1 MEKWFIR
8 YKVKYDNGSGEA
20 YESGILVSDNYMN
33 AAAQIEDFYGP
44 DLIEILKLK
53 YLDADFLLIPEKII
67 DEIEK
72 KVE

>member
-53 YLDADFLLIPEKII
+53 YIDADFLLLPEKCI

-72 KVE
+72 EVK

>member
-8 YKVKYDNGSGEA
+8 YKVKYDSGNGEA

>member
-8 YKVKYDNGSGEA
+8 YKVKYYNGSGEA

-53 YLDADFLLIPEKII
+53 YLDADFLLLPEKFI

-72 KVE
+72 EIE

>member
-8 YKVKYDNGSGEA
+8 YKVKYDSGSGEA

-53 YLDADFLLIPEKII
+53 YLDADFLLLPEKFI

-72 KVE
+72 EIE